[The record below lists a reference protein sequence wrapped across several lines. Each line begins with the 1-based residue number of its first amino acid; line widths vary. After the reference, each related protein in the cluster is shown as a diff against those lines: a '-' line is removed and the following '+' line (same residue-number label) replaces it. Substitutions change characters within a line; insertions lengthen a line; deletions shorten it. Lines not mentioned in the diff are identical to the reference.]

1 MGTAVAGVGGRIPVF
16 LNPRAGGRDQT
27 DTAARVIQLFAA
39 RGIQASIESWPGAGH
54 VAAAVREAARGAT
67 AVVAGGGDGT
77 VSTVASALVG
87 TDVRL
92 GVLPIGTL
100 NHFAKDAGIPLDL
113 EKAVA
118 AIAEGRSIA
127 VDVGEVNGRTFLN
140 NCSIGLY
147 PTIVRSRESLE
158 RQGHGKWWAFVLSA
172 FRILPR
178 HHRLRVVLD
187 ADGRP
192 SAWRTPFVMVA
203 NNAYEVSG
211 VHFGARASLTG
222 GRLFA
227 YVAPR
232 IRARDLPASVLKAVF
247 ARLSREASGVPEEFR
262 SVSASHLRIGI
273 EGNSTIPVAID
284 GEVGTTPV
292 PIECRCR
299 QAALQV
305 FVPGTGT

>member
-1 MGTAVAGVGGRIPVF
+1 
-16 LNPRAGGRDQT
+16 
-27 DTAARVIQLFAA
+27 
-39 RGIQASIESWPGAGH
+39 
-54 VAAAVREAARGAT
+54 
-67 AVVAGGGDGT
+67 VVAGGGDGT
-77 VSTVASALVG
+77 VSTVASVLVG

-92 GVLPIGTL
+92 GVLPLGTL
-100 NHFAKDAGIPLDL
+100 NHFAKDAGIPQDL

-118 AIAEGRSIA
+118 AIAQGRSIA

-140 NCSIGLY
+140 NCSIGVY
-147 PTIVRSRESLE
+147 PTIVRSREGLE
-158 RQGHGKWWAFVLSA
+158 RQGHGKWWSFVLSA

-178 HHRLRVVLD
+178 HHRLRVALD

-211 VHFGARASLTG
+211 VHFGARSNLTG

-247 ARLSREASGVPEEFR
+247 ARLSRQPSGFPGEFR
-262 SVSASHLRIGI
+262 SVSASHLWIGV

-284 GEVGTTPV
+284 GEVATTSLPL
-292 PIECRCR
+292 ECRCR
-299 QAALQV
+299 PAALHV
-305 FVPGTGT
+305 FVPGS

>member
-1 MGTAVAGVGGRIPVF
+1 MGTAVVGAGGRIPVF

-27 DTAARVIQLFAA
+27 DVAPRIIELFAA
-39 RGIQASIESWPGAGH
+39 RGIQASIESWPGAGD

-67 AVVAGGGDGT
+67 TVVAGGGDGT
-77 VSTVASALVG
+77 VSTVASPLVG

-92 GVLPIGTL
+92 GVLPLGTL

-118 AIAEGRSIA
+118 AIAQGRSMS

-140 NCSIGLY
+140 NCSVGLY
-147 PTIVRSRESLE
+147 PTIVRSREGLE
-158 RQGHGKWWAFVLSA
+158 RQGHGKWWSFALAA

-178 HHRLRVVLD
+178 HHRLRVALD

-211 VHFGARASLTG
+211 VNFGARSNLTAA
-222 GRLFA
+222 RLFA
-227 YVAPR
+227 YVAPHS
-232 IRARDLPASVLKAVF
+232 RARDLPASVLKAVF
-247 ARLSREASGVPEEFR
+247 ARLSRQPSGVPGEFR
-262 SVSASHLRIGI
+262 SVSASRLRIGI
-273 EGNSTIPVAID
+273 EGHSTVPVAID

-292 PIECRCR
+292 PLECRCR
-299 QAALQV
+299 PAALRV
-305 FVPGTGT
+305 CVPER